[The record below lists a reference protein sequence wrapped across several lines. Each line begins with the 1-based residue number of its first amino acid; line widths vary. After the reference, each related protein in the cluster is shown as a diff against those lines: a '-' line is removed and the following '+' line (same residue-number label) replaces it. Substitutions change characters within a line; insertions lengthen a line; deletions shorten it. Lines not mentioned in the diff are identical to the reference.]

1 MTILARYLLLL
12 LVILPLGAG
21 LSACGL
27 WRGSND
33 VSTDYGQD
41 AMGKG
46 PGLITG
52 KQGGIVIYQK

>member
-1 MTILARYLLLL
+1 MVPFRFLLTVFVVLS
-12 LVILPLGAG
+12 LGVG
-21 LSACGL
+21 LSACGM

-33 VSTDYGQD
+33 VSTDYGAD
-41 AMGKG
+41 KMGEG

>member
-1 MTILARYLLLL
+1 MVPFRFLLTVF
-12 LVILPLGAG
+12 VILSLGVGLGA
-21 LSACGL
+21 CGM

-52 KQGGIVIYQK
+52 KSGGIVIYQK